1 MKGSNL
7 LMLMAALALSGCASE
22 PPASESAAP
31 VPRTLRLGVTPFV
44 ELPVLYS
51 ETRALADYL
60 AKNTGMRTRPVL
72 VSDYRDM
79 LYLLH
84 QGRLDLAW
92 CTPTLYALARGKVEY
107 DVLCDI
113 VRGGK
118 RKHTGLIVVRADSPY
133 RTLADLKGTTF
144 DYVDRTSAT
153 GFVLPNLALERAGF
167 DPLAFFHEVR
177 FALNH
182 TNALDDLLA
191 GRCDAAAVHDDAR
204 SSAGPIDPAKVRVL
218 ATTGES
224 PADPI
229 LVSRRLGPSDIKRL
243 RELFV
248 DMPRAPGGAEALRV
262 LGSGDGIT
270 GFGAADDRDYR
281 LE

>member
-1 MKGSNL
+1 MRSRRL
-7 LMLMAALALSGCASE
+7 FILVVALALAGCDSAPPPAE
-22 PPASESAAP
+22 PPAPPA
-31 VPRTLRLGVTPFV
+31 RTLRLGVTPFA
-44 ELPVLYS
+44 ELPVLYR

-60 AKNTGMRTRPVL
+60 AKNTSRRTRPVL

-84 QGRLDLAW
+84 QDRLDLAW
-92 CTPTLYALARGKVEY
+92 CTPTLYARARGKVNY
-107 DVLCDI
+107 DVLCNI

-118 RKHTGLIVVRADSPY
+118 SKHTGLIVVRADSPY

-144 DYVDRTSAT
+144 DYVDRGSAT
-153 GFVLPNLALERAGF
+153 GFVLPNLALERAGIE
-167 DPLAFFHEVR
+167 PLSFFHEVR

-204 SSAGPIDPAKVRVL
+204 SSSGPIDATKLRIL
-218 ATTGES
+218 AITGES

-229 LVSRRLGPSDIKRL
+229 LVSRRLGSSDIQRL

-248 DMPRAPGGAEALRV
+248 EMAHSPGGAEALAV
-262 LGSGDGIT
+262 LTAGDGIT

-281 LE
+281 SE